1 MPATHV
7 ESNVLHAEDAIIMN
21 HSSFGP
27 MSRREA
33 LCQAGTGMGILSL
46 FELLGDSG
54 HLKTA
59 AQAGDSGGQKEAS
72 TFRGSLFPRTPHF
85 PAKVKHVVHIY
96 LNGGPSQ
103 VDTFDPKPLLKRYE
117 GKMLPQGN
125 LTTERKTGTALPSPF
140 RFKRYGQ
147 SGIEVS
153 EIFARTAEHIDDIC
167 VIRSMRANTPNHEQ
181 SMRLMNCGDERLSR
195 PSMGAW
201 ITYGLG
207 SENQNLPGFIA
218 MCPGL
223 PVADVSNWRAA
234 FLPGVYQG
242 TYIDT
247 RRNRVEELIEN
258 IQNSYVSRAD
268 QRRQLDLLNELNGL
282 HLKLRAEDDAL
293 ESRIASFE
301 LAYRMQMAATDAFD
315 VEQEPSYVRSA
326 YGPGTQARQLLI
338 ARRLIER
345 GVRFVQLY
353 HGDVQPWDSHDQI
366 ENNHRRLAQECDQ
379 AIAAL
384 LADLKQRGL
393 FEETLV
399 ICGGEFGRTPAVEM
413 VNGKPAMGRDH
424 NHWGFSVWLAGGG
437 IKGGIVHGATDEFG
451 YKAIEKPVH
460 VHDLHA
466 TILHLLGFDHTRL
479 TYRYAGRDFRLTDV
493 HGEVVRDILA

>member
-1 MPATHV
+1 MPGGMT
-7 ESNVLHAEDAIIMN
+7 
-21 HSSFGP
+21 
-27 MSRREA
+27 RRQA
-33 LCQAGTGMGILSL
+33 LCQAGTGLGMLGL
-46 FELLGDSG
+46 FGLLGDTGYLGKAAAGADVANGAKSG
-54 HLKTA
+54 VPT
-59 AQAGDSGGQKEAS
+59 
-72 TFRGSLFPRTPHF
+72 RGSLTPRPPHF
-85 PAKVKHVVHIY
+85 PARAKHIIHIY

-103 VDTFDPKPLLKRYE
+103 VDTFDPKPLLKKYE

-140 RFKRYGQ
+140 RFQKYGQ

-153 EIFARTAEHIDDIC
+153 EIFARTAQHIDDIC
-167 VIRSMRANTPNHEQ
+167 VVRSMQANTPNHEQ

-201 ITYGLG
+201 TTYGLG
-207 SENQNLPGFIA
+207 TENQNLPGFIA

-247 RRNRVEELIEN
+247 RRSKVEDLIEN
-258 IQNSYVSRAD
+258 IRNATVTRAD
-268 QRRQLDLLNELNGL
+268 QRRQLDLLIELNRR
-282 HLKLRAEDDAL
+282 HLEPRSEDDAL
-293 ESRIASFE
+293 EARIASFE

-315 VEQEPSYVRSA
+315 VEQEPQYVRDA
-326 YGPGTQARQLLI
+326 YGPGVQARQLLI

-353 HGDVQPWDSHDQI
+353 HGDVQPWDSHDHLA
-366 ENNHRRLAQECDQ
+366 EDHRKLAQDCDQ
-379 AIAAL
+379 GIAAL

-393 FEETLV
+393 FDETLV
-399 ICGGEFGRTPAVEM
+399 LCGGEFGRTPAVEM
-413 VNGKPAMGRDH
+413 INGHSGMGRDH

-437 IKGGIVHGATDEFG
+437 VKGGIVHGATDEFG
-451 YKAIEKPVH
+451 YKAVENPVH

-493 HGEVVRDILA
+493 HGEVVREIIS